1 MQAEIPRS
9 GAIMIAKPL
18 RIVAVALSLL
28 ALAACSG
35 QKEPA
40 NQAIASVESS
50 FAEIKADSERFA
62 SEQAAAIE
70 KRVAELKA
78 SLEKKEYKTVVTD
91 APAVQKEITDLRAT
105 VATRRQEF
113 EAASARATDAWNGFA
128 AEMPRYLD
136 TLQKRID
143 VLVKQRKVAKGTS
156 EDSLLLDNVRNL
168 WADASNLF
176 SAGKPVDAA
185 ARAEEAR
192 AKAQQ
197 LAQKL
202 GAKLE

>member
-1 MQAEIPRS
+1 MN
-9 GAIMIAKPL
+9 AKPV
-18 RIVAVALSLL
+18 RILALALSLL
-28 ALAACSG
+28 VLAACSS

-40 NQAIASVESS
+40 SQALANLESS
-50 FAEIKADSERFA
+50 
-62 SEQAAAIE
+62 
-70 KRVAELKA
+70 VAELKA
-78 SLEKKEYKTVVTD
+78 DGERFAKEQAAAAEQGLANLKAAFDRKDYKTVVAD
-91 APAVQKEITDLRAT
+91 SPAVQKQVSELRET
-105 VATRRQEF
+105 VAARRQEF
-113 EAASARATDAWNGFA
+113 EAASARATESWNGLA

-136 TLQKRID
+136 TLQKRVD
-143 VLVKQRKVAKGTS
+143 LLVKQRKVAKGTT

-192 AKAQQ
+192 AKAQE